1 MSSKV
6 HIFRHAEGLHNLR
19 QDTNIPD
26 SSLTE
31 RGFDVAED
39 LGRKYLQA
47 NTNSVSAIIASPL
60 RRSIQT
66 SLATF
71 SRILSSSHYPVGSG
85 KGVKIDGV
93 TMALDPDLQE
103 ISDSPCNT
111 GSPVDD
117 LLVEFPELELQ
128 LRDFPAHWFEK
139 TGRLDPGSQA
149 VAARKARIM
158 DSLWTTAERLRAA
171 TDPEKKKRTDIIVVT
186 HEGIILQL
194 VPNAN
199 IPLAS
204 FETFTLTKSAT
215 GKILLQRED

>member
-19 QDTNIPD
+19 QDASIRD
-26 SSLTE
+26 ASLTE

-66 SLATF
+66 SLTAF
-71 SRILSSSHYPVGSG
+71 PRILNSSHYPAGSG

-93 TMALDPDLQE
+93 TMVLDPDLQE
-103 ISDSPCNT
+103 ISDLPCNT

-117 LLVEFPELELQ
+117 LLVEFPELEPQ
-128 LRDFPAHWFEK
+128 LRGLPANWFEK

-149 VAARKARIM
+149 VAARKARILE
-158 DSLWTTAERLRAA
+158 SLWTTAEQLRAA
-171 TDPEKKKRTDIIVVT
+171 TDPEKKKRTDIIVMT

-194 VPNAN
+194 VPNVR

-204 FETFTLTKSAT
+204 FETFTLNMSAT
-215 GKILLQRED
+215 GKILLHLQ